1 MRVSGKTINIT
12 EKVLNNGTTTKLFT
26 PVTSLMARRLV
37 KVNSNSME
45 TFMRDNSLTASSTER
60 ASTTSLS
67 QARSTKVNSLRT
79 TCTEK
84 ERWPGPME
92 LTTKVI
98 SLTERPMEKVP
109 EPIQTVTGSKAN
121 LRMTRRTVRPF
132 FINTLRTD
140 KCK

>member
-1 MRVSGKTINIT
+1 MERPLDKVSSSINKVQCMRVSGKTINIT

-84 ERWPGPME
+84 ER
-92 LTTKVI
+92 
-98 SLTERPMEKVP
+98 
-109 EPIQTVTGSKAN
+109 
-121 LRMTRRTVRPF
+121 
-132 FINTLRTD
+132 
-140 KCK
+140 